1 MNNEQKTEAKFEIN
15 FSYWLKH
22 DALRIFE
29 VNLLAHNIDPDSLEA
44 WKFKFL
50 PFGGLKELIISGVKC
65 GEITSFPDNY
75 VSPIESFLYLKKKG
89 IQLPEKLTFVLENEF
104 DSSFLNKKIG
114 RNKASYQAKD
124 IRENESSLIA
134 VLKTLLDLF
143 SEYPK
148 EKLIY
153 LKPIQ
158 KYAKGHLRSDICLKK
173 IISNIEGKK
182 RPSGNINKEKIKDIE
197 KIIPDHWKPENFSQ

>member
-50 PFGGLKELIISGVKC
+50 PFGGLKELIIRGVKC
-65 GEITSFPDNY
+65 GE
-75 VSPIESFLYLKKKG
+75 KG